1 MFSILYPCFRLSF
14 GQLTCVD
21 FLRYRDVDVADSF
34 PTTIPDSLTL
44 SQRRVV
50 AYPREEE
57 GCLVLRGLP
66 GTGKSTALL
75 ARLAAL
81 LREGKR
87 PYEILFLV
95 PQRAQGQ
102 RYERTLASLDAPTRG
117 GVDILTF
124 YGLSRRAVSLFWPL
138 VSKAGGFAWP
148 DRGATFLTIETTQY
162 FMWRIVEPLINEE
175 GYFSELAIRRE
186 RLLSQLIDNLNKAA
200 LVGFDHGDVYRRLR
214 GAWTGDSDHVNYYWQ
229 AQECIN
235 DFREYCLAHNLLDF
249 SLTTQMYHRHL
260 LPRPA
265 YQRYFRSQYRHL
277 LVDNL
282 EENVPVAQEFIAW
295 AKGQCASSVLVHDEG
310 GGYRIFLG
318 ADVEGA
324 AELVAEGDEVLVFD
338 ELLGAGEE
346 VVAFS
351 SALRRTLGVEALGRS
366 VDGSPRD
373 AVVDQDAGRYWISMI
388 RWVAERV
395 TTLVEEG
402 VTPADIAIVAPYV
415 SEVMRFAIEE
425 EMRKS
430 DVDVYLLRPSTPLR
444 DDPVVRG
451 LLVLTLLAHPQW
463 DIRIQGQG
471 YRPPQE
477 DVALALEVA
486 LANLDPIRARR
497 LADMAYSFE
506 EGTLVD
512 LGGEGEGGPSPS
524 NLGRLWEQVGYQV
537 REPYEVLHA
546 WVEAYRQSEP
556 KPLDV
561 FLSTLFGDVLS
572 RSGYGFYED
581 PDKARA
587 LGRLVEST
595 AKFHAAVGFDEVLEE
610 TEVAREYVE
619 IVLGGI
625 ASAEYLLDWPEASR
639 EEAVILAPAYT
650 YLTRDIRSDYQFWIE
665 LGSDGWSNRPNQP
678 LTHPYVLSRHWPVG
692 RPWRDIEEEQAKR
705 EALSR
710 VLLGLA
716 ARCRKGVYLAF
727 SDLDIGGVEQ
737 SGRLERA
744 IVSVLTRGDDRG

>member
-1 MFSILYPCFRLSF
+1 MTLPK
-14 GQLTCVD
+14 
-21 FLRYRDVDVADSF
+21 
-34 PTTIPDSLTL
+34 SLT
-44 SQRRVV
+44 SIQRQVV
-50 AYPREEE
+50 SYSRDGG

-75 ARLAAL
+75 ARLMAL
-81 LREGKR
+81 LREGRR

-95 PQRAQGQ
+95 PQRAQGR
-102 RYERTLASLDAPTRG
+102 RYEGALALLDAPTRG
-117 GVDILTF
+117 GADILTF

-138 VSKAGGFAWP
+138 VSEAGGFAWP
-148 DRGATFLTIETTQY
+148 DREPTFLTIETAQY
-162 FMWRIVEPLINEE
+162 FMWRIVEPLITEE
-175 GYFSELAIRRE
+175 GYFSELTIRRE

-200 LVGFDHGDVYRRLR
+200 LVGFDHDDVYRRLR

-235 DFREYCLAHNLLDF
+235 RFREYCLAHNLLDF
-249 SLTTQMYHRHL
+249 SLTTQVYHRHL

-265 YQRYFRSQYRHL
+265 YQRYFHSKYRHL

-282 EENVPVAQEFIAW
+282 EENVPVAQEFVAW
-295 AKGQCASSVLVHDEG
+295 AREQCGSAVLAYDEG

-318 ADVEGA
+318 ADAEGA
-324 AELVAEGDEVLVFD
+324 DELASQGDEMLVFD
-338 ELLGAGEE
+338 QLLGAENN

-351 SALRRTLGVEALGRS
+351 QALRRILRVETPRWREK
-366 VDGSPRD
+366 GSPQD

-395 TTLVEEG
+395 AALVEEG
-402 VTPADIAIVAPYV
+402 VAPAEIAIVAPYV
-415 SEVMRFAIEE
+415 SEVMRFVIEE
-425 EMRKS
+425 ELRRS
-430 DVDVYLLRPSTPLR
+430 EVDVYLLRPSTALR

-451 LLVLTLLAHPQW
+451 LLVLTLLAHPEW
-463 DIRIQGQG
+463 NIRIQGQD
-471 YRPPQE
+471 YVPPPE

-497 LADMAYSFE
+497 LADLAYSFE

-512 LGGEGEGGPSPS
+512 LSGEGEGGPSHS
-524 NLGRLWEQVGYQV
+524 DLGRLWEQVGYQI
-537 REPYEVLHA
+537 RAPYEALCA
-546 WVEAYRQSEP
+546 WLEAYGQGEP
-556 KPLDV
+556 EPLDV
-561 FLSTLFGDVLS
+561 FLSRLFGDVLS
-572 RSGYGFYED
+572 RAGYGFYVE
-581 PDKARA
+581 PDRARA
-587 LGRLVEST
+587 FGRLVESAT
-595 AKFHAAVGFDEVLEE
+595 KFHAAVGFDEVLEE
-610 TEVAREYVE
+610 VEVAREYVE
-619 IVLGGI
+619 LVLGGI
-625 ASAEYLLDWPEASR
+625 ASAEYLVDWPEASG

-650 YLTRDIRSDYQFWIE
+650 YLTRDIRSDYQFWID

-678 LTHPYVLSRHWPVG
+678 LTHPYVLSGRWPVG

-705 EALSR
+705 EALGG

-716 ARCRKGVYLAF
+716 TRCRKGVFLAF

-744 IVSVLTRGDDRG
+744 IVSVLTQRGSNE

>member
-1 MFSILYPCFRLSF
+1 M
-14 GQLTCVD
+14 
-21 FLRYRDVDVADSF
+21 ADPF
-34 PTTIPDSLTL
+34 ATAIPESLTS

-50 AYPREEE
+50 SHPRDGG

-75 ARLAAL
+75 ARLTAL
-81 LREGKR
+81 LREGRR

-95 PQRAQGQ
+95 PQRAQRQ
-102 RYERTLASLDAPTRG
+102 RYERALASLDAPTRG
-117 GVDILTF
+117 GADILTF

-138 VSKAGGFAWP
+138 VSEAGGFAWP
-148 DRGATFLTIETTQY
+148 DREATFLTIETAQY
-162 FMWRIVEPLINEE
+162 FMWRIVEPLVVEE
-175 GYFSELAIRRE
+175 GYFSELTIRRE

-235 DFREYCLAHNLLDF
+235 KFREYCLAHNLLDF
-249 SLTTQMYHRHL
+249 SLTTEVYHRHL
-260 LPRPA
+260 LHRPA

-282 EENVPVAQEFIAW
+282 EENVPVAQGFVAW
-295 AKGQCASSVLVHDEG
+295 AKEQCASSVLVHDEG

-318 ADVEGA
+318 ADAEGA
-324 AELVAEGDEVLVFD
+324 AKLASRGDEVLAFD
-338 ELLGAGEE
+338 RLLGAREE

-351 SALRRTLGVEALGRS
+351 NALRRTLGVEALGQCG
-366 VDGSPRD
+366 DGSLQD

-388 RWVAERV
+388 RWVAERAAA
-395 TTLVEEG
+395 LVEEG
-402 VTPADIAIVAPYV
+402 VAPADIAIVAPYV

-425 EMRKS
+425 ELRKS
-430 DVDVYLLRPSTPLR
+430 KVDVYLLRPSTPLC

-463 DIRIQGQG
+463 HIHIQGQG
-471 YRPPQE
+471 YRPPPA

-512 LGGEGEGGPSPS
+512 LSGEEEGGPSHS
-524 NLGRLWEQVGYQV
+524 DLGRLWEQVGYQV
-537 REPYEVLHA
+537 REPYEALRA
-546 WVEAYRQSEP
+546 WLEAYRQDERE
-556 KPLDV
+556 PLDV

-572 RSGYGFYED
+572 RSGYGFYAE
-581 PDKARA
+581 PDRARA
-587 LGRLVEST
+587 FGRLVEST

-610 TEVAREYVE
+610 TKVAREYVE
-619 IVLGGI
+619 LVLGGI
-625 ASAEYLLDWPEASR
+625 ASAEYLLDWPEASS
-639 EEAVILAPAYT
+639 EGAVILAPAYT
-650 YLTRDIRSDYQFWIE
+650 YLSRDIRSDYQFWID

-692 RPWRDIEEEQAKR
+692 QPWRDIEEEQAKR
-705 EALSR
+705 EALGR

-737 SGRLERA
+737 SSRLERA
-744 IVSVLTRGDDRG
+744 IVSVLTQEGRGE

>member
-1 MFSILYPCFRLSF
+1 M
-14 GQLTCVD
+14 
-21 FLRYRDVDVADSF
+21 ADSF
-34 PTTIPDSLTL
+34 PTALPESLTPP
-44 SQRRVV
+44 QRRVV
-50 AYPREEE
+50 SYPRDEG

-81 LREGKR
+81 LREGRR

-95 PQRAQGQ
+95 AQRAQGQ
-102 RYERTLASLDAPTRG
+102 RYERALASLDAPTRG
-117 GVDILTF
+117 GADILTF

-138 VSKAGGFAWP
+138 VSEAGGFAWP
-148 DRGATFLTIETTQY
+148 DKEPTFLTIETAQY
-162 FMWRIVEPLINEE
+162 FMWRIVEPLIAEK
-175 GYFSELAIRRE
+175 GYFGELTIRRE

-200 LVGFDHGDVYRRLR
+200 LVGFDHDEVYRRLR
-214 GAWTGDSDHVNYYWQ
+214 GAWTGDSDHINYYWQ

-235 DFREYCLAHNLLDF
+235 KFREYCLAHNLLDF
-249 SLTTQMYHRHL
+249 SLTTKVYHRHL
-260 LPRPA
+260 LHRPA

-295 AKGQCASSVLVHDEG
+295 AKEQCISSVLAYDEG

-318 ADVEGA
+318 ADAEGA
-324 AELVAEGDEVLVFD
+324 DDLASQGDEVLVFD
-338 ELLGAGEE
+338 ELLGAADE
-346 VVAFS
+346 VVAFAH
-351 SALRRTLGVEALGRS
+351 ALRRTLGVETPES
-366 VDGSPRD
+366 HEDDSSRD

-395 TTLVEEG
+395 AALVEEG
-402 VTPADIAIVAPYV
+402 VAPADIAIVAPYV

-425 EMRKS
+425 ELRQS
-430 DVDVYLLRPSTPLR
+430 EVEVYLLRPSTPLR

-451 LLVLTLLAHPQW
+451 LLVLTLLAHPEW
-463 DIRIQGQG
+463 AIRIQGQG
-471 YRPPQE
+471 YSPPQE

-486 LANLDPIRARR
+486 LANLDPVRARR
-497 LADMAYSFE
+497 LAEMAYSFE

-512 LGGEGEGGPSPS
+512 LSGEREGGPSHS
-524 NLGRLWEQVGYQV
+524 GLGRLWEQVGYQV
-537 REPYEVLHA
+537 REPYEALYA
-546 WVEAYRQSEP
+546 WLETYRQGEP
-556 KPLDV
+556 EPLDV
-561 FLSTLFGDVLS
+561 FLSRLFGDVLS
-572 RSGYGFYED
+572 HSGYAFHAE

-587 LGRLVEST
+587 FGRLVEST
-595 AKFHAAVGFDEVLEE
+595 TKFHAAVGFDEVLEE

-619 IVLGGI
+619 LVLGGI

-639 EEAVILAPAYT
+639 EEAVVLAPAYT
-650 YLTRDIRSDYQFWIE
+650 YLTRDIRSDYQFWID

-705 EALSR
+705 EALAR

-716 ARCRKGVYLAF
+716 TRCRKGVFLAF

-744 IVSVLTRGDDRG
+744 IVSVLTRRDRDG